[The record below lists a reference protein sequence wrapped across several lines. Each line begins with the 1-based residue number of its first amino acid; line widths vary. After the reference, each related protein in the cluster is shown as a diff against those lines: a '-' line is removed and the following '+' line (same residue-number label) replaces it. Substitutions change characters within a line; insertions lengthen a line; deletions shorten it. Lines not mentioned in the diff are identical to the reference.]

1 MLEPPYSLKS
11 IKYNSILLVKS
22 LKLANQQETVLI
34 ITKQN
39 YKFVLNFK
47 KLIIQFKLINFIE
60 LKSLKKLLF
69 LFHKLK
75 KIIIMNKIG
84 SSETIRKTTF
94 NFYTYKENLVSHK
107 KKINLTFLQWFI
119 GFTEGDASFIV
130 SNARLF
136 FIINQKEEKI
146 LHFIR
151 TNLGFGKVSKYG
163 NYSRFIVA
171 DRTNIERLISIFNGN
186 LILNKTNT
194 RFIYWLDARNN
205 YSIEKLDYLNKNELV
220 NLDDSA
226 WLTGFIDAEG
236 CFNVVRLHDKR
247 YTLGYRVRL
256 RFILDQKN
264 EIFIFNKLQI
274 FLKSGVITKRK
285 NIKFTDKSVSKLQT
299 EFVIKGKPDTFGKQP
314 TVVNRTLPGFI
325 SSACKPCSETVRLG
339 VLENFI
345 TRSAC
350 NLQNKVVSDK
360 SKEPMFRFTS
370 TSVLS
375 HEILIKYLVKFP
387 LRTFKKVSFLRFT
400 SLLRYIKNRKA
411 VPWENKVLK
420 KVEKLIKNV

>member
-1 MLEPPYSLKS
+1 MD
-11 IKYNSILLVKS
+11 
-22 LKLANQQETVLI
+22 
-34 ITKQN
+34 
-39 YKFVLNFK
+39 
-47 KLIIQFKLINFIE
+47 
-60 LKSLKKLLF
+60 
-69 LFHKLK
+69 
-75 KIIIMNKIG
+75 KIG

-94 NFYTYKENLVSHK
+94 NFYTYKENLVSQK

-119 GFTEGDASFIV
+119 GFTEGDGSFIV

-171 DRTNIERLISIFNGN
+171 DRTNIDRLISIFNGN

-194 RFIYWLDARNN
+194 RFIYWLNARNN

-220 NLDDSA
+220 NLDDNA

-236 CFNVVRLHDKR
+236 CFNVVRLHDTR
-247 YTLGYRVRL
+247 YTLNYRVRL

-285 NIKFTDKSVSKLQT
+285 NIKFTDKSVLEKNLT
-299 EFVIKGKPDTFGKQP
+299 
-314 TVVNRTLPGFI
+314 
-325 SSACKPCSETVRLG
+325 SA
-339 VLENFI
+339 
-345 TRSAC
+345 AC
-350 NLQNKVVSDK
+350 NLHLVSLKLTESSLPFGDNKVVSEK
-360 SKEPMFRFTS
+360 SEEPMFRFTS

-387 LRTFKKVSFLRFT
+387 LRTLKKVSFLRFT

>member
-1 MLEPPYSLKS
+1 MD
-11 IKYNSILLVKS
+11 
-22 LKLANQQETVLI
+22 
-34 ITKQN
+34 
-39 YKFVLNFK
+39 
-47 KLIIQFKLINFIE
+47 
-60 LKSLKKLLF
+60 
-69 LFHKLK
+69 
-75 KIIIMNKIG
+75 KIG

-119 GFTEGDASFIV
+119 GFTEGDGSFIV

-171 DRTNIERLISIFNGN
+171 DRTNIDRLISIFNGN

-220 NLDDSA
+220 NLDDNA

-236 CFNVVRLHDKR
+236 CFNVVRLHDTR
-247 YTLGYRVRL
+247 YTLNYRVRL

-285 NIKFTDKSVSKLQT
+285 NIKFTDKGVQDTSPC
-299 EFVIKGKPDTFGKQP
+299 KGK
-314 TVVNRTLPGFI
+314 VNNLRLFTKG
-325 SSACKPCSETVRLG
+325 VRFSPP
-339 VLENFI
+339 FI
-345 TRSAC
+345 TSYAC
-350 NLQNKVVSDK
+350 NLGNLEKNLTSAACNLHLVSLKLTESSLPFGENEVVSEK
-360 SKEPMFRFTS
+360 SEEPMFRFTS

-387 LRTFKKVSFLRFT
+387 LRTLKKVSFLRFT